1 MNIRSF
7 TLLSFIFLSLVGCS
21 PKEQTTTHDAEKSMK
36 ISGEAFYRER
46 IAVPPEVQFEVF
58 LEDVSLADAP
68 AKIIGRQQTSN
79 AGQPPYK
86 FDIDYLPSAILAGH
100 RYNLRARLTLNGE
113 LLFTTDQTNP
123 VFAAGQENQTKL
135 LMQRVTNPEIDAALS
150 PDTSTADTTVT
161 SELMNT
167 YWKLITLNGTQ
178 VTVSENQSEPHLVF
192 NTDSRVA
199 GSDGCNRI
207 MGSYTQDG
215 NKLSFTQMAS
225 TMMAC
230 LNGNEQAQIFST
242 TLAEVAGFHITGD
255 QLDVHDETGA
265 VIASFKAVALQ

>member
-7 TLLSFIFLSLVGCS
+7 TLLSFIFLSLAGCS
-21 PKEQTTTHDAEKSMK
+21 PKEQTTTSGAEKHMK

-68 AKIIGRQQTSN
+68 AKIIGRQQTLN

-86 FDIDYLPSAILAGH
+86 FDIEYLPSAILAGH
-100 RYNLRARLTLNGE
+100 RYNLRAQLTLNGE
-113 LLFTTDQTNP
+113 LLFTTTQANP
-123 VFAAGQENQTKL
+123 VFATGQEDQTKL
-135 LMQRVTNPEIDAALS
+135 LLQRVTNPETDATPEAS
-150 PDTSTADTTVT
+150 VT
-161 SELMNT
+161 SELINT
-167 YWKLITLNGTQ
+167 YWKLITLHGAHA
-178 VTVSENQSEPHLVF
+178 TVSENQSEPHLVL
-192 NTDSRVA
+192 NTDNRVA

-207 MGSYTQDG
+207 MGSYTRDG
-215 NKLSFTQMAS
+215 DKLSFTQMAS

-242 TLAEVAGFHITGD
+242 TLAEVTGFHITGG
-255 QLDVHDETGA
+255 QLDLHDETGA